1 MGRREEVYEA
11 VLRDKKIP
19 LLILDNNW
27 HKLFS
32 QTDTTQRVLVQEG
45 KLNDLLK
52 RQGKINNETAKIKKL
67 KKRLRDEIISLAY
80 SRSQSNESSTDKK
93 LDEIKRLIADCNNKL
108 EKNQE
113 ELLNIADEITKT
125 NYQLMITTM
134 DVCYETLHGN
144 TVEIDK
150 IDKWIAKIKEEL
162 KQQIFLKRTKEK
174 KIRDLYN
181 YMHAI
186 FGVEVMNIFDLK
198 YIPND
203 KKKKVNKQK
212 MLKKKNS

>member
-11 VLRDKKIP
+11 VLRDKKIS

-67 KKRLRDEIISLAY
+67 KKRLMDEIISLAY